1 MGDNIAISEQGKE
14 VKVKFNTE
22 FDDEDLLSEEEREAL
37 KADIEDDTEAAAAK
51 EKEDADEKAKIEAD
65 EKAKA
70 EADAKEAKAKAE
82 ADERAKLEAEDKA
95 KAAEGE
101 PGTIVKKDDDATA
114 AAAAAAAKPAEEPAK
129 IVTDTAP
136 IPTLAGLNE
145 EELKTVND
153 GLDKAK
159 KDFQEG
165 AIDYDEYLDLRD
177 TFKEQLWAHN
187 VATQFSAE
195 SVDTRWEW
203 EQETFLTDDA
213 NKWIAGDDVCYSAF
227 AATVNRIMATEEG
240 AVMPGPE
247 LLAQA
252 REEVAARFS
261 PSHPKQIADQAE
273 EAKKQAALKSA
284 KEKEAGKQAPETL
297 AGKPAAEID
306 DGVGEFEWL
315 DKLDGEAYEKAV
327 EALTD
332 VQLAR
337 YESSI

>member
-37 KADIEDDTEAAAAK
+37 KADIEEDPDAAAAK
-51 EKEDADEKAKIEAD
+51 ETEDADAAAEA
-65 EKAKA
+65 KAKA
-70 EADAKEAKAKAE
+70 DEDAKETKAKAE
-82 ADERAKLEAEDKA
+82 ADERAKLEAEEKA
-95 KAAEGE
+95 KAAGE
-101 PGTIVKKDDDATA
+101 PGTIAKKDDAA

-129 IVTDTAP
+129 IVTDMAP
-136 IPTLAGLNE
+136 VPTLAGLND
-145 EELKTVND
+145 EELKSVND

-203 EQETFLTDDA
+203 EQETFLTDEA
-213 NKWIAGDDVCYSAF
+213 NDWIAGDDVVYSAF
-227 AATVNRIMATEEG
+227 AATVNRIMSTEEG
-240 AVMPGPE
+240 AVLPGPD

-252 REEVAARFS
+252 REEVASRFS
-261 PSHPKQIADQAE
+261 PSHPKEVADQAE
-273 EAKKQAALKSA
+273 EEKKQAALKSA
-284 KEKEAGKQAPETL
+284 KKKEASKQAPETL

-327 EALTD
+327 EGLSD